1 MPSGTN
7 PSIAHRRGLAFF
19 QPVTIAHCVPTGRAA
34 KRLSEST
41 GLEAKTIHRL
51 LETDPRTGTFR
62 RNEDEPL
69 DCDLLVVDETSMVDV
84 PVMRAVLSAG
94 ACGTAASRRCRSA
107 AFGRPGTGSRRH
119 HRVCFGGTTARAVL
133 VIRWDPNRT
142 WEYRA
147 TLSLPRHRPLGH
159 QMLPMETLRHSR
171 RLSVLAAAP
180 WRDMP
185 DPDIGPCASPT
196 SAAIS
201 NRTQTAGPYSCV
213 SQVALKMFPL
223 FS

>member
-19 QPVTIAHCVPTGRAA
+19 QPVTIALGVPTGPAA

-119 HRVCFGGTTARAVL
+119 HRVCFGATTALNDGELAVL
-133 VIRWDPNRT
+133 IRADSRHPADQSADLWTAHSLDCVPGQCVWT
-142 WEYRA
+142 GSGPAAEWGSRA
-147 TLSLPRHRPLGH
+147 A
-159 QMLPMETLRHSR
+159 
-171 RLSVLAAAP
+171 V
-180 WRDMP
+180 
-185 DPDIGPCASPT
+185 
-196 SAAIS
+196 SAE
-201 NRTQTAGPYSCV
+201 
-213 SQVALKMFPL
+213 
-223 FS
+223 